1 MSLQHIIRSLESKN
15 YRLFFTGQ
23 SLSVFGTML
32 TQTAMI
38 WVVYSLTKS
47 ALFLGLVGFVSQV
60 PNFIMAPFAGV
71 FIERWNRRNI
81 LISTQAINMTI
92 SLILAILALTKVIN
106 IEQIICLS
114 IFQGLVSSF
123 DIPARYAF
131 INDVIEK
138 KEDISNATALH
149 SSLITGSRI
158 IGPAIA
164 GFLIAS
170 LGPGYCFLID
180 AISYIGVI
188 SALLAVEVKVENKLM
203 PNSTL
208 LQKMKEGFTYAFEFL
223 PIRSILMLMALLS
236 FMGMPYKTLLP
247 IFAIQILHGN
257 STTLGFLMGS
267 SGIGALIACIY
278 LSSRTSVLG
287 FSNIIALAPVTFG
300 AGLIVFCLS
309 HNFIICLIMLT
320 VLGCSSLLEYSS
332 SNAVLQ
338 TITED
343 DKRGRV
349 MSMYTMSLM
358 GTIPF
363 GELFLGGLANKI
375 GAPDALIYGGAC
387 CISGGLIF
395 SLILPDLKKL
405 ICPVYKKKGIVKK

>member
-23 SLSVFGTML
+23 SLSLFGTML

-47 ALFLGLVGFVSQV
+47 ALFLGIVGFVGQV
-60 PNFIMAPFAGV
+60 PNFIIAPFAGV
-71 FIERWNRRNI
+71 FIESSSRRNI
-81 LISTQAINMTI
+81 LVATQSINMTI
-92 SLILAILALTKVIN
+92 SLTLGILALTKVIN
-106 IEQIICLS
+106 IWCIICLS
-114 IFQGLVSSF
+114 ILQGLINSF

-170 LGPGYCFLID
+170 IGPGYCFLID
-180 AISYIGVI
+180 GISYIAVI
-188 SALLAVEVKVENKLM
+188 SALLAVEVKIENKLM
-203 PNSTL
+203 PNSNL
-208 LQKMKEGFTYAFEFL
+208 LERIKEGFTYAFDFL

-247 IFAIQILHGN
+247 IFAIQILHGS
-257 STTLGFLMGS
+257 STTLGLLMGA
-267 SGIGALIACIY
+267 SGMGALVACIY
-278 LSSRTSVLG
+278 LSSRANVLG
-287 FSNIIALAPVTFG
+287 FSNIIAIAPITFG
-300 AGLIVFCLS
+300 AGLIIFCLS
-309 HNFIICLIMLT
+309 HNFLVSLMILT

-358 GTIPF
+358 GTVPF
-363 GELFLGGLANKI
+363 GELFVGGLAHHV
-375 GAPDALIYGGAC
+375 GAPEALIYGGVC

-395 SLILPDLKKL
+395 SLILPDLKQL